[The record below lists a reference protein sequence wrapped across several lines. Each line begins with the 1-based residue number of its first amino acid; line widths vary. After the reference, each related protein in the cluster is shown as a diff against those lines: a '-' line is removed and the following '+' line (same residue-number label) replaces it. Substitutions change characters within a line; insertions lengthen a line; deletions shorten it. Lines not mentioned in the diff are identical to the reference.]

1 MTAKQKKWL
10 AIGIVLL
17 VLGAVKVWFITHYLL
32 DRPAQAAEL
41 PQVLSCSSLTAGCT
55 LPGGGSLRFTTPPS
69 YRQPFELTL
78 SGVAAKEAPS
88 IEFSMAQM
96 DMGFNRYR
104 LVVNGQGGWQASVR
118 LPVCASGGR
127 DWIATIIVDGRRY
140 TLPLRVD

>member
-1 MTAKQKKWL
+1 MNAKQKKWL
-10 AIGIVLL
+10 AIGGLLL
-17 VLGAVKVWFITHYLL
+17 VLGAVKIWFIAHYLL
-32 DRPAQAAEL
+32 DKPAQAAEP
-41 PQVLSCSSLTAGCT
+41 PQALACASPTAGCV

-104 LVVNGQGGWQASVR
+104 LVANGQGGWHASVR

-127 DWIATIIVDGRRY
+127 DWIATINLDGRLY
-140 TLPLRVD
+140 TLPLRVG